1 MSPGGEALLLHTQTP
16 LHTLTP
22 LQPDSH
28 TLTLTL
34 ACSQTQ
40 TTKATV
46 SPCDGFSPNSL
57 EHSHLFPV
65 LGKGKFL
72 NPFGVSH

>member
-1 MSPGGEALLLHTQTP
+1 MSPGGEALLLHTHTP